1 MSRVGK
7 KPIEIPA
14 GVKTVIGQQGVIT
27 VEGPKGK
34 VEYTPTDNVKV
45 SVKDSCMVVQ
55 PINESSQAELDYGTT
70 RSILNSMVVGVTKG
84 WKRSLELNGVGF
96 TATVANNVLT
106 LVVGFSHDV
115 KMPIPKGVT
124 CKVTK
129 NVIDLESSNKQV
141 IGEFAASIRR
151 VYPPEPYLGKG
162 IKYSDET
169 IRRKAGKTG
178 A

>member
-7 KPIEIPA
+7 KPIELPA
-14 GVKTVIGQQGVIT
+14 GVKTVIGQSGLVT

-34 VEYTPTDNVKV
+34 VEYTAANNVKV
-45 SVKDSCMVVQ
+45 AVKDNRVVVE

-70 RSILNSMVVGVTKG
+70 RSIINSMVLGVSKG

-106 LVVGFSHDV
+106 LAVGFSHDV
-115 KMPIPKGVT
+115 KMPIPKCVT
-124 CKVTK
+124 CKVNK
-129 NVIDLESSNKQV
+129 NVIELESSNKQV
-141 IGEFAASIRR
+141 VGEFAASIRR

-162 IKYSDET
+162 IKYTDET